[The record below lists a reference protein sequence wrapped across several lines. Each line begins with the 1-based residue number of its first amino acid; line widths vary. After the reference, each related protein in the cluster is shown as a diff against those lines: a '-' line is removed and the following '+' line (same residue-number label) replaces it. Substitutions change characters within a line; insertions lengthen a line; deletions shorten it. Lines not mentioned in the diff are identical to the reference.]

1 MSSVYETKYCEGISI
16 TLHCTV
22 VDYFCTENW
31 VLAPPWTP
39 GLIVQILTIGKVAF
53 HRPSESVSDQPGGM
67 QRVSESIFADD
78 LLFFQK
84 SNHIP
89 ILLGSFVSLPNKLPH
104 DPPGPIQTIVSLPLP
119 LNLFFYCCQ
128 AFLTLQV
135 PLRDSAFSFSPSH
148 Q

>member
-1 MSSVYETKYCEGISI
+1 MSSVYETKCCEGISI

-53 HRPSESVSDQPGGM
+53 HRPSESVSDQSEGM

-78 LLFFQK
+78 LLFFK
-84 SNHIP
+84 KNNRIP
-89 ILLGSFVSLPNKLPH
+89 ILLGSFVSLPNKLSH
-104 DPPGPIQTIVSLPLP
+104 DPPGPI
-119 LNLFFYCCQ
+119 
-128 AFLTLQV
+128 
-135 PLRDSAFSFSPSH
+135 
-148 Q
+148 